1 MSLHHEACM
10 KAKTISKAKNMTI
23 QWWPVFKS
31 ILDQNIKTNEA

>member
-1 MSLHHEACM
+1 MSLHNEAYM
-10 KAKTISKAKNMTI
+10 RAMTIGKAKNMTI